1 MAKQSGSQKKTVE
14 RVMHEFKH
22 GELKT
27 QGGPVKSRKQAIAI
41 ALHES
46 GGSNQETPAEN
57 RQNLRH
63 TKAKERKGQTGQA
76 EAESAGGASGPTRA
90 ALYEQA
96 RRRKIP
102 GRSTMSKAQLQ
113 RALG

>member
-57 RQNLRH
+57 RQNLRR

-76 EAESAGGASGPTRA
+76 EGTGGASGPTRA

-96 RRRKIP
+96 KSRKIP